1 VLRGLLETRAFATG
15 AATTLPA
22 VLAGAFLA
30 GFATFLATFIFFFA
44 NFAGFFAIRLS
55 PKQIGIN
62 YLDIPLGPR

>member
-1 VLRGLLETRAFATG
+1 
-15 AATTLPA
+15 LPP
-22 VLAGAFLA
+22 LPDAFLA
-30 GFATFLATFIFFFA
+30 GLADFFAIVFIFF